1 MGYFSDRFM
10 EILPQVYSVLGT
22 RRIRNAKAASGNKGD
37 DTLVV
42 SGIYLG
48 AVNDTYTVTVTTGGA
63 PPAARITVTSRHD
76 ETYAPYSVPM
86 FGSNVRITPLGL
98 SVRFKDGGD
107 GVLTEGDAW
116 TIEVTAGDLHDFRAI
131 QATGFDTVE
140 KLISGLGKLVDID
153 DVPDEYLPY
162 LGALIDYDYD
172 RTRSAEKQR
181 QEIKDLM
188 QVYRLRGTK
197 PGILRALRLAGY
209 DAEIFEPYTRVFQLG
224 TADRGF
230 EDGIKLSDEKYSH
243 GTFELRFRELCRAL
257 WDILW
262 DQVPRGVRMFTVQE
276 IHGTAKILKQAIG
289 YVTGDSQFSGGWG
302 RFPVKLFKVV
312 TQFEV
317 IRGE

>member
-172 RTRSAEKQR
+172 RTRSGRSSGRKSRISCRYIGCAAR
-181 QEIKDLM
+181 S
-188 QVYRLRGTK
+188 RG
-197 PGILRALRLAGY
+197 
-209 DAEIFEPYTRVFQLG
+209 
-224 TADRGF
+224 
-230 EDGIKLSDEKYSH
+230 
-243 GTFELRFRELCRAL
+243 C
-257 WDILW
+257 
-262 DQVPRGVRMFTVQE
+262 
-276 IHGTAKILKQAIG
+276 
-289 YVTGDSQFSGGWG
+289 
-302 RFPVKLFKVV
+302 
-312 TQFEV
+312 
-317 IRGE
+317 